1 MRLKD
6 KTAIITGGAQGIG
19 RATAELFVAEG
30 ARVAIVD
37 VDAAKAA
44 ATAAELDGGRGVCF
58 GMACDVTKPADCEAA
73 VKAVIDKWGK
83 LDILVNNAGL
93 TKDNL
98 VMRISEA
105 DWDLV
110 LDVNLKGTFNFT
122 KAATRPMLKA
132 RGGRI
137 VNLTS
142 LVGLEGLEGAAG
154 QANYAA
160 SKGGVVALT
169 KAVAREF
176 ASRGITSNA
185 VAPGFIRTRLTDAIP
200 EEAKKKLYE
209 KILMGR
215 PGEPLDIAKAILFLS
230 SDDASYITGHVLSVN
245 GGAYM

>member
-6 KTAIITGGAQGIG
+6 KIAVITGAAQGIG
-19 RATAELFVAEG
+19 YATAELFIAEG

-44 ATAAELDGGRGVCF
+44 DAARALDAGRGIAF
-58 GMACDVTKPADCEAA
+58 GLACDVRKPADCEAA
-73 VKAVIDKWGK
+73 VKAVLDKWGG

-98 VMRISEA
+98 ALRMSED

-110 LDVNLKGTFNFT
+110 VDVNMKGTFNFS
-122 KAATRPMLKA
+122 KAAMRPMLKA

-142 LVGLEGLEGAAG
+142 LVGLEGNAG

-160 SKGGVVALT
+160 SKGGVIALT
-169 KAVAREF
+169 KSIAREL
-176 ASRGITSNA
+176 ASRGVTCNA

-200 EEAKKKLYE
+200 ENAKKKLLE
-209 KILMGR
+209 KILLGR
-215 PGEPLDIAKAILFLS
+215 IGEPVDIARALLFLA
-230 SDDASYITGHVLSVN
+230 SDDASYVTGQVLSVN

>member
-6 KTAIITGGAQGIG
+6 KTAVITGAAQGIG
-19 RATAELFVAEG
+19 YATAELFVAEG

-44 ATAAELDGGRGVCF
+44 DAARTLDAGRGAAV
-58 GMACDVTKPADCEAA
+58 GLACDVRKPADCEAA
-73 VKAVIDKWGK
+73 VKAVLEKWGK

-98 VMRISEA
+98 ALRISEE

-110 LDVNLKGTFNFT
+110 VDVNLKGTFNFA
-122 KAATRPMLKA
+122 KAAMRPMLKA

-142 LVGLEGLEGAAG
+142 LVGLEGAAG

-169 KAVAREF
+169 KAFAREL
-176 ASRGITSNA
+176 ASRGITCNA
-185 VAPGFIRTRLTDAIP
+185 VAPGFIKTRLTDAIP
-200 EEAKKKLYE
+200 EAARAKLLE

-215 PGEPLDIAKAILFLS
+215 VGDPIDIARAILFLS
-230 SDDASYITGHVLSVN
+230 SDEASYITGQVLSVN

>member
-6 KTAIITGGAQGIG
+6 KTAVITGAAQGIG
-19 RATAELFVAEG
+19 YATAELFIAEG

-44 ATAAELDGGRGVCF
+44 DAARTLDAGRGLAI
-58 GMACDVTKPADCEAA
+58 GLACDVRKPADCEAA
-73 VKAVIDKWGK
+73 VKAVLEKWGK

-98 VMRISEA
+98 ALRLSEE

-110 LDVNLKGTFNFT
+110 VDVNLKGTFNFA
-122 KAATRPMLKA
+122 KAAMRPMLKA

-142 LVGLEGLEGAAG
+142 LVGLEGAAG

-169 KAVAREF
+169 KSFAREL
-176 ASRGITSNA
+176 ASRGITCNA

-200 EEAKKKLYE
+200 EAARSKLLE

-215 PGEPLDIAKAILFLS
+215 VGEPIDIARAILFLS
-230 SDDASYITGHVLSVN
+230 SDEASYITGQVLSVN